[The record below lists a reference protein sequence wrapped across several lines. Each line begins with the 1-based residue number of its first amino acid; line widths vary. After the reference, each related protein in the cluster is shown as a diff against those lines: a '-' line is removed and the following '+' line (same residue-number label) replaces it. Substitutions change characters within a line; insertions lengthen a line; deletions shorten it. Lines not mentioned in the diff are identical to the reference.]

1 MKKRVII
8 QTEDIDIAALTAQ
21 LGTAEDGAVVTFI
34 GRARNNSMG
43 KGVDHLDYEIY
54 NSMAIKELQKIADE
68 AMEKWPITMCF
79 IVHRYG
85 PIAIGEASIFIGVS
99 SPHRKEAYESS
110 SYLIDE
116 IKRRVPVWKKE
127 FYRDGSSW
135 ITPKDAADSPHAS
148 ATTNR

>member
-8 QTEDIDIAALTAQ
+8 QTENIDAAILTTQ
-21 LGTAEDGAVVTFI
+21 LGSAEDGAVVTFI

-54 NSMAIKELQKIADE
+54 NSMAIKELHKIADE
-68 AMEKWPITMCF
+68 ALAKWPITTCI

-85 PIAIGEASIFIGVS
+85 SIAIGEASVFIGVS

-127 FYRDGSSW
+127 FYQDGSSW
-135 ITPKDAADSPHAS
+135 ITHKDTTDSPHAS
-148 ATTNR
+148 APAGR